1 MQHRNEIRAA
11 WACTQYS
18 EDRDTAHM
26 STQQTFVIVG
36 AGLAGAKAAEA
47 LRTNGFSGKV
57 ILIGVEAERPYDRP
71 PLSKGYLLGTT
82 EREKIY
88 IHPAQWHLEHDVDL
102 RLDTRVTEIDCA
114 AHEVSTV
121 RGETLGYD
129 KLLLTTGSSPRR
141 LEVPGADLDGVHYLR
156 RVADSEALQAAFAS
170 AQRVAII
177 GAGWI
182 GLETAAAARAAGC
195 RVTLIERAK
204 LPLLA
209 ILGAEVAETY
219 AALHRAHGVEGRMN
233 AVVTEIIGAGGKATG
248 VRLADGDV
256 VAADAV
262 VVGVGITP
270 NTELAAA
277 AGLPVDNGVVVDE
290 HLATSDP
297 AVFAAGDV
305 ANSYYP
311 LLGTHLRLE
320 HWSAALNQGPI
331 AAANMMGTLT
341 SYDHVPYFF
350 SDQYDCGMEYSG
362 YVGRDGYDAVVFRG
376 EVASGEFIAFWMRDG
391 RVLAGMNV
399 NTWGVTDAIEALV
412 RSGARVDPAEL
423 ADPDMLLMYLAGNV
437 TRNR

>member
-11 WACTQYS
+11 CACPHYF
-18 EDRDTAHM
+18 EDRDNPHM
-26 STQQTFVIVG
+26 STQQSLVIVG

-47 LRTNGFSGKV
+47 LRTNGFDGKV
-57 ILIGVEAERPYDRP
+57 ILIGAETERPYDRP
-71 PLSKGYLLGTT
+71 PLSKGYLQGST

-88 IHPAQWHLEHDVDL
+88 IHPPQWHIEHDIDL
-102 RLDTRVTEIDCA
+102 RLGTRVTEIDCT
-114 AHEVSTV
+114 AHEVTTAS
-121 RGETLGYD
+121 GESLGYD
-129 KLLLTTGSSPRR
+129 KLLVATGSSPRR
-141 LEVPGADLDGVHYLR
+141 LEVPGADLAGVHYLR
-156 RVADSEALQAAFAS
+156 TVSNSDALQEAFAA

-195 RVTLIERAK
+195 HVTLIERAK
-204 LPLLA
+204 LPLLGV
-209 ILGAEVAETY
+209 LGAEVAQTY
-219 AALHRAHGVEGRMN
+219 AALHRAHDVELRQN
-233 AVVTEIIGAGGKATG
+233 AEVAEIIGASGKATG

-277 AGLPVDNGVVVDE
+277 AGLPIDNGIVVDE
-290 HLATSDP
+290 HLATTDP
-297 AVFAAGDV
+297 DVFAAGDV
-305 ANSYYP
+305 ANSFYP

-320 HWSAALNQGPI
+320 HWSAALNQGPV
-331 AAANMMGTLT
+331 AAANMMGTIT

-362 YVGRDGYDAVVFRG
+362 YVGPDGYDEVIFRG
-376 EVASGEFIAFWMRDG
+376 DVASGEFIAFWMRDG

-423 ADPDMLLMYLAGNV
+423 ADPEVLLMYLAGSA
-437 TRNR
+437 TSDR

>member
-1 MQHRNEIRAA
+1 
-11 WACTQYS
+11 
-18 EDRDTAHM
+18 M
-26 STQQTFVIVG
+26 SAQQTFVIVG

-47 LRTNGFSGKV
+47 LRTDGFSGKV
-57 ILIGVEAERPYDRP
+57 ILFGDEAERPYDRP
-71 PLSKGYLLGTT
+71 PLSKGYLLGST

-88 IHPAQWHLEHDVDL
+88 IHPAQWHLEHDIDL
-102 RLDTRVTEIDCA
+102 RLGTQVTEINRA
-114 AHEVSTV
+114 AHEVSTARAEKLV
-121 RGETLGYD
+121 YD
-129 KLLLTTGSSPRR
+129 KLLVTTGSSPRR
-141 LEVPGADLDGVHYLR
+141 LTVSGADLDGVHYLR
-156 RVADSEALQAAFAS
+156 RVADSEALQTAFAS

-195 RVTLIERAK
+195 HVTLIERAK

-209 ILGAEVAETY
+209 VLGAEVAETY
-219 AALHRAHGVEGRMN
+219 AALHRAHDVELRLN
-233 AVVTEIIGAGGKATG
+233 ADVAEIIGAAGKVTG

-270 NTELAAA
+270 NSELAAA
-277 AGLPVDNGVVVDE
+277 AGLPVDNGIIVDE
-290 HLATSDP
+290 HLATTDP
-297 AVFAAGDV
+297 DVFAAGDV

-320 HWSAALNQGPI
+320 HWSAALNQGPV
-331 AAANMMGTLT
+331 AAANMMGTVT

-362 YVGRDGYDAVVFRG
+362 YVGPGGYDTVVFRG
-376 EVASGEFIAFWMRDG
+376 DVASGEFIAFWMGDG

-423 ADPDMLLMYLAGNV
+423 ADPEVLLMYLAGNA
-437 TRNR
+437 TRDR